1 MRGQAHT
8 LEAVVAG
15 LLLLSSII
23 FALQATAV
31 TPLSASTSSQ
41 HIENQ
46 QRSVTNGIL
55 SAAAEEG
62 ALKSTVLYWN
72 DSTVSPG
79 FHNTSNLGYYTNG
92 PPNTTFGRMLARAF
106 DDRSISYNVRIVFR
120 ESGGELRRRPLVD
133 QGVPSD
139 NAVVSGRT
147 VTITDDDPLYSADEE
162 PIPGSNV
169 SNASAFYMRD
179 RGANT
184 YQTVRV
190 EVITWRI

>member
-8 LEAVVAG
+8 LEAIVAG

-46 QRSVTNGIL
+46 QRSVTSGVL
-55 SAAAEEG
+55 AAAARQD
-62 ALKSTVLYWN
+62 ALTSTVLYWN
-72 DSTVSPG
+72 NSSER
-79 FHNTSNLGYYTNG
+79 FHGTTDIGYYTNG
-92 PPNTTFGRMLARAF
+92 PPNTTFGTMLSRAF
-106 DDRSISYNVRIVFR
+106 GDRSISYNVRLIFHKP
-120 ESGGELRRRPLVD
+120 SGERLTRSLVD

-139 NAVVSGRT
+139 NAVVAGRT

-169 SNASAFYMRD
+169 TNASSFYMQD
-179 RGANT
+179 IGANV
-184 YQTVRV
+184 YNVVRV